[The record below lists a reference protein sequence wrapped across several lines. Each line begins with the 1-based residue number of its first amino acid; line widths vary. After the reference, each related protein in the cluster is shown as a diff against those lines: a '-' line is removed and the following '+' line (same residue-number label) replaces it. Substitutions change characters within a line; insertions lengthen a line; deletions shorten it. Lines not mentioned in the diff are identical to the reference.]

1 MEKQYEALKDI
12 LEDQIKKIVKKGDI
26 SPQELDALYK
36 ASAVVL
42 DFETKD
48 AMKKAEEEKKQG
60 GQSQGNSNASYG
72 RGSYRRGSYEGGSNE
87 GGQSNHYPWFMY
99 AQEGGSNDGMSNRGN
114 SYDPIWNQGME
125 NKSMHE
131 LQSQDSG
138 MSNRRGVRGTGRGNS
153 RDNSYNRSYEGAYE
167 GAYDGAYDGSYEGAY
182 DGSYDGAYDN
192 SGDNSY
198 RRGRDQRTG
207 RYTSRDRGYSRAMD
221 KERMIGKLQDM
232 MDDAPS
238 NKERMALQQCVDKLE
253 RQP

>member
-1 MEKQYEALKDI
+1 MEKQYEAIKDI

-36 ASAVVL
+36 ASAIVL

-48 AMKKAEEEKKQG
+48 AMKKAEEQEQG
-60 GQSQGNSNASYG
+60 YSQRMN
-72 RGSYRRGSYEGGSNE
+72 RE

-99 AQEGGSNDGMSNRGN
+99 HDRGN
-114 SYDPIWNQGME
+114 SYDPVWNQGME
-125 NKSMHE
+125 NKSLHE
-131 LQSQDSG
+131 VHSQDGG
-138 MSNRRGVRGTGRGNS
+138 MSNRQGVRGTGRGNS

-182 DGSYDGAYDN
+182 DGSYDGSYDN
-192 SGDNSY
+192 SNDNSY

-253 RQP
+253 RQ